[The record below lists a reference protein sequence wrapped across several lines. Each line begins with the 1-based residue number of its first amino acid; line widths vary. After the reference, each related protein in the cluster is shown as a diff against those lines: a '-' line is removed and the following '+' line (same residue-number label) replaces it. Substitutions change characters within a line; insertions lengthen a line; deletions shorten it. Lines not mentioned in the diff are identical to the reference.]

1 MALSEL
7 RMWVGLSSADAVR
20 LFEQRVE
27 VEPHWGGRWG
37 LKPSAMEVRTCSS
50 QPVSIFNCTSCLIVF
65 PGHVNAGHSASTAK

>member
-1 MALSEL
+1 
-7 RMWVGLSSADAVR
+7 MWVGLSSADAVS

-50 QPVSIFNCTSCLIVF
+50 QHVSIFNCTSCLIVF
-65 PGHVNAGHSASTAK
+65 PGSVNAGHSPCKAK